1 MARGFAKA
9 RELSGITW
17 EKEPPSFHELRSLS
31 ARLYTEEK
39 GTEFAQ
45 RLLGHKSLVMTAKY
59 QDNRGSEW
67 VKVAT

>member
-1 MARGFAKA
+1 MSEFASNTPL
-9 RELSGITW
+9 EHITW

-45 RLLGHKSLVMTAKY
+45 RLLGHKSAVMTAKY